1 MYGFSKIYFL
11 FATETNQE
19 KEVSNGGG
27 GGLNIIAIKFI
38 HLTVATCI
46 SMKSTAMEK
55 EDYLYVR

>member
-1 MYGFSKIYFL
+1 MVFQKSISCLQQKRIKKKRY
-11 FATETNQE
+11 QM
-19 KEVSNGGG
+19 GGV
-27 GGLNIIAIKFI
+27 LNIIAIKFI

>member
-1 MYGFSKIYFL
+1 MVFQKSISCLQQKRIKKKRYQMG
-11 FATETNQE
+11 E
-19 KEVSNGGG
+19 GGV
-27 GGLNIIAIKFI
+27 LNIIAIKFI

>member
-1 MYGFSKIYFL
+1 MYGFLKIYFL

-27 GGLNIIAIKFI
+27 LNIIEIKFI

>member
-1 MYGFSKIYFL
+1 MVFQKSISCLQQKRIKKKRY
-11 FATETNQE
+11 QM
-19 KEVSNGGG
+19 G

>member
-1 MYGFSKIYFL
+1 MVFQKSISCLQQKRIKKKRY
-11 FATETNQE
+11 QM
-19 KEVSNGGG
+19 GGG
-27 GGLNIIAIKFI
+27 VLNIIAIKFI